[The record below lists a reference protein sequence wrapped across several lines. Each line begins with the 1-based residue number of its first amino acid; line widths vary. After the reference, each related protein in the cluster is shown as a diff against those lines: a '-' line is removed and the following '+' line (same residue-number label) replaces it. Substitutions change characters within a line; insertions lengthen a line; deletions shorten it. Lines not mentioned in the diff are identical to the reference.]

1 MAFGG
6 APGNGL
12 LPGPWD
18 TQPREGS
25 PLWGW
30 SGDEE
35 TLLLLTAEVAKGE
48 TQEPERVL
56 TGPWE
61 RKSLNPFETDMWS
74 PFSAEVVGSADHNMS
89 LANISSPKVFQE
101 EGPEICN
108 QYLCPLLPLWAL
120 IPVTA
125 VCLALLVFGLG
136 GNILTIVVTSCSRQL
151 RNTTSLYLASLAV
164 SDLLLLLLGLPLDL
178 YRLWQSR
185 PWVLGTVVCRVWH
198 WSGEAC
204 AYCSILHL
212 TALTAER
219 YVAICYP
226 LRAKVL
232 VTEQRVKALLV
243 VLWAVALFSA
253 APFLFLVGV
262 QQAGKDDF
270 TRECVPTI
278 YARETGM
285 LDTMLWVTTS
295 YFVLPCL
302 CLYVLHGLIARQLL
316 RVSRAHLGGTSY
328 RNHRQ
333 TVRMLARLQPSHSR
347 WRQTVG
353 PGRQRTAA
361 EAAAAGPAM
370 AEGEARASGRS
381 APARTSL
388 PFQCLERLIA
398 VEGGGS
404 SHDGS
409 PGQAQP
415 PGTGMSTLPHALSQF
430 SE

>member
-1 MAFGG
+1 
-6 APGNGL
+6 
-12 LPGPWD
+12 
-18 TQPREGS
+18 
-25 PLWGW
+25 
-30 SGDEE
+30 
-35 TLLLLTAEVAKGE
+35 
-48 TQEPERVL
+48 
-56 TGPWE
+56 
-61 RKSLNPFETDMWS
+61 
-74 PFSAEVVGSADHNMS
+74 MS

-125 VCLALLVFGLG
+125 VCLVLLVFGLG
-136 GNILTIVVTSCSRQL
+136 GNILTIVVTSCSREL

-262 QQAGKDDF
+262 QQAGEDDF

-333 TVRMLARLQPSHSR
+333 TVRMLVVLIVAFVVCWLPFHIGRIIYINPKDSRMMYFTQYFNIFALQLFYLSASINPVLYNLVSKKYR
-347 WRQTVG
+347 
-353 PGRQRTAA
+353 AA
-361 EAAAAGPAM
+361 ICKLLGIKRSLE
-370 AEGEARASGRS
+370 RASTITRDTAGY
-381 APARTSL
+381 
-388 PFQCLERLIA
+388 LEISR
-398 VEGGGS
+398 
-404 SHDGS
+404 
-409 PGQAQP
+409 
-415 PGTGMSTLPHALSQF
+415 
-430 SE
+430 